1 VNWLWVIAG
10 GMLGAPL
17 RYLADRAVQARHGT
31 AFPLGTLAVNT
42 AGSLVLGVVAGAGLS
57 GDARLFLATGVC
69 GGLTTYSTFAWET
82 LRLAEGG
89 SRAAAVAA
97 AAANAAANVAAGL
110 VAVYGGAALGAAVA

>member
-1 VNWLWVIAG
+1 VNWLWVVAG

-31 AFPLGTLAVNT
+31 AFPLGTLAVNA

-89 SRAAAVAA
+89 SRAAA
-97 AAANAAANVAAGL
+97 AANAVANVAAGL